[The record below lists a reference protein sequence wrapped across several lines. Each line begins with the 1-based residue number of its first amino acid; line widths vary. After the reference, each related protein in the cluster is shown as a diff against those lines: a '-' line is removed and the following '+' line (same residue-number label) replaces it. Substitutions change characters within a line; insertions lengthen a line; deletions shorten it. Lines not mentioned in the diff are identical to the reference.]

1 MNTVRDQGFT
11 LLELLIVVL
20 VLALVLAVSY
30 PSLSR
35 GSASIQLRATG
46 RDVLNTF
53 RYARE
58 KAVTEQIGMRVM
70 VDRENQRLILAND
83 LGDGNRIY
91 VMPGEVKI
99 HRIALGG
106 KEITEGSVPIRF
118 LPNGS
123 SEAVEVLLKSDAGS
137 FLRIISDPITGGAR
151 IESGSGENF
160 L

>member
-1 MNTVRDQGFT
+1 MNNSRDPGFT

-20 VLALVLAVSY
+20 VMALVLAVSY

-35 GSASIQLRATG
+35 GSASIHLRSTG

-58 KAVTEQIGMRVM
+58 KAVTEQMGMRVT
-70 VDRENQRLILAND
+70 VDRENQRLVLTDD
-83 LGDGNRIY
+83 LGDGNRTY
-91 VMPGEVKI
+91 VMPSDVKI

-106 KEITEGSVPIRF
+106 NEVMEGPVPVRF

-123 SEAVEVLLKSDAGS
+123 SEAVEVLLKSDSGS

-160 L
+160 R